1 MADDKT
7 EEPTEKKLDD
17 AKKKGNSPKS
27 QDVNAAANM
36 LVLTICLGTAVSS
49 SSEHLAKLFRLAFE
63 GGIQALKDNEVAGFA
78 FDIALEGI
86 WIVLPFLA
94 ASVITGFIAGFMQVG
109 VIISIE
115 PLAPK
120 FDKLNPAEGMKKLM
134 SVKSII
140 ELIKALLK
148 AIVMGAVVW
157 KIAIGLIPL
166 LVGASSQTPGAIG
179 HIAWSAIQQLFG
191 AAAVVFIVIGP
202 ADLAY
207 QKWQFIRDNRM
218 KKDEIIREHKESEG
232 DPQIKADRKQL
243 AQELSELPPRA
254 RVPGASVVITNPT
267 HFAVALQYHPGKL
280 PFIVAK
286 GADTDAALIRSI
298 AEASGVPIVGNPPLA
313 RALFKLPLDAPVPE
327 NLFEAVATVLQWVA
341 SLDRHGSPDPSTYP

>member
-1 MADDKT
+1 MSDEKT
-7 EEPTEKKLDD
+7 EEPTDKKLDD

-36 LVLTICLGTAVSS
+36 LVLTICLSAAVSS

-63 GGIQALKDNEVAGFA
+63 GGIQVLSNIEVAEFA
-78 FDIALEGI
+78 FDLAFEGI

-94 ASVITGFIAGFMQVG
+94 ASVLTGFVAGFMQVG
-109 VIISIE
+109 VLISVE
-115 PLAPK
+115 PLEPK
-120 FDKLNPAEGMKKLM
+120 FDKLNPAEGIKKLM

-140 ELIKALLK
+140 ELVKALLK

-157 KIAIGLIPL
+157 KIAVGLIPL
-166 LVGASSQTPGAIG
+166 LVGTSSQTPGAIG
-179 HIAWSAIQQLFG
+179 HIAWSAILQLFG

-218 KKDEIIREHKESEG
+218 KKDEITREHKESEG

-243 AQELSELPPRA
+243 AQELSESAPRA

-267 HFAVALQYHPGKL
+267 HFAVALQYQPGKL
-280 PFIVAK
+280 PIIVAK
-286 GADTDAALIRSI
+286 GADTEAALIRSI

-313 RALFKLPLDAPVPE
+313 RALFKVSLDAPVPE
-327 NLFEAVATVLQWVA
+327 ALFEAVAIVLQWVA
-341 SLDRHGSPDPSTYP
+341 SIDQLSSPTQNTSH